1 MGLIFIIV
9 TVYLRFYYI
18 GELYIIHLR
27 KKEFSYIHSINV
39 EYPLWARYW
48 NSVVY
53 KEEKT
58 VPSLRL
64 AFGQVWDLVG
74 RLHRSAY

>member
-27 KKEFSYIHSINV
+27 KKEFSYIHSINI
-39 EYPLWARYW
+39 EYPLWAQY
-48 NSVVY
+48 
-53 KEEKT
+53 
-58 VPSLRL
+58 
-64 AFGQVWDLVG
+64 
-74 RLHRSAY
+74 